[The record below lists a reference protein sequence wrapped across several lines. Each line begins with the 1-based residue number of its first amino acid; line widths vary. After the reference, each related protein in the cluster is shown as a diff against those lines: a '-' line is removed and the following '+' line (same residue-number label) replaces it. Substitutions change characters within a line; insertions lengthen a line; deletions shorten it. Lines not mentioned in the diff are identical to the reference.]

1 MCNQQKPNPIDHFNN
16 LLPEWGQAA
25 DEIYQNYHFI
35 NLALS
40 QTDRLLIPEE
50 ALQKLAALKEMI
62 VTTLTG
68 LVQDLPPTSSRL
80 SNEISQSL
88 SQFNAHTI
96 TLQNINHQ
104 TDTIFKEL
112 LQEYPALQN
121 WFDAIDDE

>member
-1 MCNQQKPNPIDHFNN
+1 MCNQQKPNPVEQFNN

-25 DEIYQNYHFI
+25 DEIYQNYHFL

-50 ALQKLAALKEMI
+50 ALQKLAALKDLL

-68 LVQDLPPTSSRL
+68 LVQDLPATTHRL
-80 SNEISQSL
+80 SNETSQAL
-88 SQFNAHTI
+88 SRFNAHTA

-104 TDTIFKEL
+104 TDILFKEL
-112 LQEYPALQN
+112 LRQYPSLQN
-121 WFDAIDDE
+121 WFDSIDDE